1 MDRTTRQK
9 LGIKKWIDAKGK
21 ATLVYGTGVGKT
33 YTAIMAIQ
41 LLLKSVPNAYVL
53 IVVPT
58 KVLKEQW
65 IAELIKHNIFTNCQV
80 EVINSVIN
88 KKWNCDLLIID
99 EVHRAAS
106 EHFSQIFNSVV
117 YKMIL
122 CLTAT
127 IKRLDGKENIIK
139 KYAPVV
145 DIITLEEA
153 EANGWISPVKNYL
166 VLLDVDLTEY
176 NKLNQKFNAY
186 FAYFNYD
193 FNLAMR
199 LVTNWQE
206 RTKWARKMG
215 VTPKDATAMAFDW
228 NRALKAR
235 KDFIANHP
243 KKLEICQRILNARK
257 DKKCIVFAP
266 TIKVCELVGTDYIL
280 HSKCTKKKNSETL
293 TQFNNSSFGSIS
305 SSKALTEGVD
315 VKGLSVG
322 IIMNVNSSKITAVQ
336 KRGRICRF
344 EPGKKAEMFTLVL
357 KGTQEYQWF
366 QNSNID
372 SVITINEEQLN
383 KILNGEEIQ
392 TRERES
398 LIDTQFR
405 F

>member
-9 LGIKKWIDAKGK
+9 LGIKKWINANGK

-41 LLLKSVPNAYVL
+41 LLLKSIPDAYIL

-65 IAELIKHNIFTNCQV
+65 IAELIKYNIFTNCQV
-80 EVINSVIN
+80 EIINSVIN
-88 KKWNCDLLIID
+88 KKWNCDLLVID
-99 EVHRAAS
+99 EVHRVAS
-106 EHFSQIFNSVV
+106 TSFFQIFNSVT

-127 IKRLDGKENIIK
+127 IKRLDGKEDIIK

-145 DIITLEEA
+145 DTITLEEA

-193 FNLAMR
+193 FSLAMR

-206 RTKWARKMG
+206 RVKWAKKMG
-215 VTPKDATAMAFDW
+215 LTPKNVTAMAFDW

-243 KKLEICQRILNARK
+243 KKLEICQKILNARN

-266 TIKVCELVGTDYIL
+266 TIKMCELVGTDYIL
-280 HSKCTKKKNSETL
+280 HSRCTKKKNSETL
-293 TQFNNSSFGSIS
+293 TQFNNALFGSIG

-366 QNSNID
+366 QNSNVD
-372 SVITINEEQLN
+372 SVITINEEQLD

-392 TRERES
+392 TRERET

>member
-1 MDRTTRQK
+1 
-9 LGIKKWIDAKGK
+9 
-21 ATLVYGTGVGKT
+21 
-33 YTAIMAIQ
+33 
-41 LLLKSVPNAYVL
+41 
-53 IVVPT
+53 
-58 KVLKEQW
+58 
-65 IAELIKHNIFTNCQV
+65 
-80 EVINSVIN
+80 
-88 KKWNCDLLIID
+88 
-99 EVHRAAS
+99 
-106 EHFSQIFNSVV
+106 
-117 YKMIL
+117 MIL

-127 IKRLDGKENIIK
+127 IKRLDGKEDIIK

-145 DIITLEEA
+145 DTITLEEA

-266 TIKVCELVGTDYIL
+266 TIKVCELVGTDYIW

-366 QNSNID
+366 QNYNVV
-372 SVITINEEQLN
+372 SVITINEEQLK
-383 KILNGEEIQ
+383 KILNGVEIQ

>member
-1 MDRTTRQK
+1 MCP
-9 LGIKKWIDAKGK
+9 
-21 ATLVYGTGVGKT
+21 TGFGKT
-33 YTAIMAIQ
+33 RCGMLAIYRFLRRNPTRKVI
-41 LLLKSVPNAYVL
+41 
-53 IVVPT
+53 IVVPSDPI
-58 KVLKEQW
+58 KHQW
-65 IAELIKHNIFTNCQV
+65 IEETVQWAVFDNCEVKTMFDVSKH
-80 EVINSVIN
+80 EY
-88 KKWNCDLLIID
+88 KCDLLVID
-99 EVHRAAS
+99 EVHRVAS
-106 EHFSQIFNSVV
+106 TSFSQIFNSVT

-127 IKRLDGKENIIK
+127 IKRLDGKEDIIK

-145 DIITLEEA
+145 DTITLEEA

-193 FNLAMR
+193 FSLAMR

-206 RTKWARKMG
+206 RVKWAKKMG
-215 VTPKDATAMAFDW
+215 LTPKNVTAMAFDW

-243 KKLEICQRILNARK
+243 KKLEICQKILNARK

-266 TIKVCELVGTDYIL
+266 TIKICESVGTDYIL
-280 HSKCTKKKNSETL
+280 HSRCTKKKNSETL
-293 TQFNNSSFGSIS
+293 TQFNNALFGSIG

-366 QNSNID
+366 QNSNVD
-372 SVITINEEQLN
+372 SVITINEEQLD

-392 TRERES
+392 TRERET

>member
-9 LGIKKWIDAKGK
+9 LGIKKWINANGK

-33 YTAIMAIQ
+33 YTTIMAIQ
-41 LLLKSVPNAYVL
+41 LLLKSVPDAYVL

-65 IAELIKHNIFTNCQV
+65 TAELIKYNIFANCQV
-80 EVINSVIN
+80 EIINSVIN
-88 KKWNCDLLIID
+88 KKWNCDLLVID
-99 EVHRAAS
+99 EVHRVAS
-106 EHFSQIFNSVV
+106 TSFSQIFNSVI

-127 IKRLDGKENIIK
+127 IKRLDGKEDIIK

-145 DIITLEEA
+145 DTITLEEA

-206 RTKWARKMG
+206 RTKWAKKMG

-257 DKKCIVFAP
+257 DKKCIVFAT

-293 TQFNNSSFGSIS
+293 TQFNNSLFGSIS

-366 QNSNID
+366 QNSNVD
-372 SVITINEEQLN
+372 SVITIDEEQLN

-392 TRERES
+392 TRERET
-398 LIDTQFR
+398 LVDTQFR